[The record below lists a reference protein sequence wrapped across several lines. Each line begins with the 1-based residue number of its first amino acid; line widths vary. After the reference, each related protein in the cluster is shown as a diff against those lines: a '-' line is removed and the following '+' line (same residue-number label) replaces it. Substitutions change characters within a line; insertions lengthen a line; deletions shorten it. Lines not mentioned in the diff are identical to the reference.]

1 MTLINLIILFLAGI
15 SYLIGFWAIFK
26 KGYRPNLFTRIV
38 FLLLSLNNLVSVI
51 KLNNQSATLTLAWV
65 TFFGSLLIFFGSI
78 IFKGEHL
85 WGRNEIISIILLVIS
100 FLFWIFTD
108 IPLINLS
115 IGLIAHLLGSLPTV
129 VRVIKKPESEN
140 IPFWLL
146 FAIASIITL
155 LSTHSGNIK
164 DYLFAVYFCIFDS
177 ALTILAFRKYF
188 NKKVLI
194 IKN

>member
-1 MTLINLIILFLAGI
+1 MTFTNLAILLFAGI
-15 SYLIGFWAIFK
+15 SYLIGFHAILK
-26 KGYRPNLFTRIV
+26 KGYRPNLFTRVV
-38 FLLLSLNNLVSVI
+38 FLCLSVNNLASVI
-51 KLNNQSATLTLAWV
+51 SLHNQYSILVLAWV
-65 TFFGSLLIFFGSI
+65 TFAGSLLIFLGAI
-78 IFKGEHL
+78 IFKGERL
-85 WGRNEIISIILLVIS
+85 WSRSETISTVFLIIS

-129 VRVIKKPESEN
+129 TRVIKKPESEN

-164 DYLFAVYFCIFDS
+164 DYLFAIYFCIFDGTL
-177 ALTILAFRKYF
+177 AVLAFRKYWY
-188 NKKVLI
+188 
-194 IKN
+194 KNNLKI

>member
-1 MTLINLIILFLAGI
+1 MTFTNLAILIFASA
-15 SYLIGFWAIFK
+15 SYLIGFWAILK
-26 KGYRPNLFTRIV
+26 KGYRPNLFTRVV
-38 FLLLSLNNLVSVI
+38 FLCLALNNLASVI
-51 KLNNQSATLTLAWV
+51 KLDNQYSTLVLAWV
-65 TFFGSLLIFFGSI
+65 TFLGSLLIFFGSI
-78 IFKGEHL
+78 LFKGERL
-85 WGRNEIISIILLVIS
+85 WSKNETVSTVLLIIS

-115 IGLIAHLLGSLPTV
+115 IGLITHLLGSLPTV

-164 DYLFAVYFCIFDS
+164 DYLFAIYFCIFDS
-177 ALTILAFRKYF
+177 AMTILAFRKYLT
-188 NKKVLI
+188 KKA
-194 IKN
+194 